1 MLSVTPICIWYIY
14 LIVGKYK
21 HIHPGQKSIH
31 SGYLFVI
38 GNLNFL
44 FLCFPSKFWNIY
56 NQKLLLKNNNNTG
69 LLPSASVFS
78 TLIIKDWK

>member
-1 MLSVTPICIWYIY
+1 M
-14 LIVGKYK
+14 IVGKYK

-38 GNLNFL
+38 GNSNVLS
-44 FLCFPSKFWNIY
+44 LCFLSKFWNIY

-69 LLPSASVFS
+69 LVQSASVFS
-78 TLIIKDWK
+78 TLIIKDWE